1 MRGWGRNDEG
11 HWRLRVHP
19 RVRLYTFADETK
31 KRGKQKRQDNANEDE
46 AAPVQTLSP
55 RSNAICQKRG
65 DHFHNDTDD
74 EKSTPAE
81 AEVGDQSVKAET
93 LPVQGVFALFTP
105 VLQPD
110 VLFPIQNV
118 GEGAVVR
125 GRSSTVVAEALGVVG
140 VRFVR

>member
-1 MRGWGRNDEG
+1 M
-11 HWRLRVHP
+11 
-19 RVRLYTFADETK
+19 
-31 KRGKQKRQDNANEDE
+31 
-46 AAPVQTLSP
+46 
-55 RSNAICQKRG
+55 
-65 DHFHNDTDD
+65 
-74 EKSTPAE
+74 
-81 AEVGDQSVKAET
+81 
-93 LPVQGVFALFTP
+93 QGVFALFTP